1 LNQNGTKMKN
11 QLVNLLTISGL
22 VLAMSSCK
30 KDRWLD
36 EETAADIMVKSL
48 EHNSGGLAREA
59 DLQTTYLL
67 LNLALIPCGDT
78 VNVARTFAYDSGGR
92 TANADYQW
100 EIIKHCQGQE
110 VYLTWQANF
119 TGSYDFPR
127 IKGSGQ
133 GQRNWI
139 ATQLGSEHNAWLL
152 QGTCS
157 RSGSHE
163 SKVRRR
169 QTFDSTTETTFS
181 DVLVDKNTR
190 RLIGGTATSVINVDT
205 ASGNTYVYNAVTTIS
220 PEGIATIVINGN
232 ITFTFNL
239 Y

>member
-1 LNQNGTKMKN
+1 MKKRILNFAA
-11 QLVNLLTISGL
+11 IASL
-22 VLAMSSCK
+22 VLFVSSCK

-36 EETAADIMVKSL
+36 EETAADVVLKSL
-48 EHNSGGLAREA
+48 ENNAGGLAREA

-67 LNLALIPCGDT
+67 LSLALIPCEDT
-78 VNVARTFAYDSGGR
+78 VNVERTFSYDSGGR

-100 EIIKHCQGQE
+100 KIVKHCPGQE
-110 VYLTWQANF
+110 INLSWQANF

-139 ATQLGSEHNAWLL
+139 ATQLDSGHSVWLL
-152 QGTCS
+152 NGKCT
-157 RSGSHE
+157 RTGSHE

-169 QTFDSTTETTFS
+169 QNFDSTTETEFT
-181 DVLVDKNTR
+181 DLMVDKNTR
-190 RLIGGTATSVINVDT
+190 RLVGGTATSVINILT
-205 ASGNTYVYNAVTTIS
+205 TSGNSYVYNAVTTIS
-220 PEGIATIVINGN
+220 QEGVATIIINGTY
-232 ITFTFNL
+232 TFTFNL

>member
-1 LNQNGTKMKN
+1 MKN
-11 QLVNLLTISGL
+11 QLLSFLALAIVLLGAS
-22 VLAMSSCK
+22 ACK

-48 EHNSGGLAREA
+48 EQNSGGLAREA
-59 DLQTTYLL
+59 ELQTTYLA

-78 VNVARTFAYDSGGR
+78 ANVTRNFAYNSGGN

-100 EIIKHCQGQE
+100 EIVKHCPNPE

-119 TGSYDFPR
+119 TGDYDFPR
-127 IKGSGQ
+127 IKGSFQ

-139 ATQLGSEHNAWLL
+139 ATQIAPEFNAWLL
-152 QGTCS
+152 NGTCN

-169 QTFDSTTETTFS
+169 QTFDATTETSFTNI
-181 DVLVDKNTR
+181 LVDKNTR
-190 RLIGGTATSVINVDT
+190 RLIGGTASSVINVVT
-205 ASGNTYVYNAVTTIS
+205 QSGNNYEYNAETTIS
-220 PEGIATIVINGN
+220 SDGVATIVINGN
-232 ITFTFNL
+232 TTFTFNL